1 MKSSEETKA
10 LNRRISSANKHWGLF
25 FSDMHNRI
33 IDLSCSRQSTVIV
46 DRSIKNVAANEGRL
60 LSDSENA

>member
-10 LNRRISSANKHWGLF
+10 LNRRISSANKHWGFF
-25 FSDMHNRI
+25 FSDMPSRI

-46 DRSIKNVAANEGRL
+46 DRSIKNVAANDGRL